1 MSLLVSLAVAVAFTA
16 AFRRPLQRAP
26 WLFYVLALAVCAASV
41 YFTYSPAP
49 NQVLRFAVCAV
60 QKGQLGFAFFAV
72 VMFMGVLDRASAIRR
87 TLTPV
92 RAELSIIASI
102 LILGHL
108 MPYTINY
115 LSLALG
121 IFSLRPP
128 IVASLLIAVVLLV
141 LVLVLAITSFNFIKK
156 WMNAERWK
164 AVQRFAYPFFGLTFF
179 HLLGYMAIPAL
190 GGSSEALLR
199 VSLYFVIF
207 LAYALLR
214 LRRAS
219 LDRKAALRH
228 QGHSALQEQ

>member
-1 MSLLVSLAVAVAFTA
+1 MSLLVSLVIAVAFTA
-16 AFRRPLQRAP
+16 VFHKPLQRVP
-26 WLFYVLALAVCAASV
+26 WLFYILALAVCAASV

-49 NQVLRFAVCAV
+49 NQVLRSAVFVV
-60 QKGQLGFAFFAV
+60 QKGQIGFSLFAV
-72 VMFMGVLDRASAIRR
+72 VMFMGVFDRGSAIRR
-87 TLTPV
+87 ALTPV

-102 LILGHL
+102 LIFGHL
-108 MPYTINY
+108 MPYAINY

-141 LVLVLAITSFNFIKK
+141 LVLVLAVTSVNFIKK
-156 WMNAERWK
+156 RMNAERWK
-164 AVQRFAYPFFGLTFF
+164 TVQRFAYPFFGLIFF
-179 HLLGYMAIPAL
+179 HLLGYMVIPAL

-207 LAYALLR
+207 VAYAVLR

-219 LDRKAALRH
+219 LDRKAAVRGHEALR
-228 QGHSALQEQ
+228 ER